1 MARRA
6 TWKPENKKCRIC
18 GKESPLIAKVL
29 GVCPD
34 CIRERFHEALRY
46 IYEAHRLS
54 RERFSLPYP
63 TPSSP
68 DGKLCGLCARMCR
81 LRLNEVGYCGLVV
94 CRQDFRIVRLSGGPE
109 WGVLD
114 WYYDPLPTNCVAE
127 WFCPASTGIG
137 YPKYAVV
144 KDGPEIGYYNLAV
157 FYGSCN
163 LDCLYCQN
171 WQYREYHLM
180 PYSRRVHV
188 DELVRAA
195 DERVTCVCYFGGD
208 PSSQMVHALLT
219 SKKIL
224 ERARKE
230 NRIIRIC
237 WETNGQVNMELFR
250 KAIELSKVSGG
261 IVKIDIKA
269 GTPQMYKALTDGDF
283 EIVKRA
289 IQEVARHFKERP
301 EVPLLNVSLLV
312 VPGYIDEIEVE
323 AMCKFLNEVCPEAPV
338 SLLAFHPDYMMT
350 DLPPTSRRHMDVVVR
365 IVKEYG
371 FVYNVGNRWL
381 LGDYY

>member
-1 MARRA
+1 MARRYS
-6 TWKPENKKCRIC
+6 WKPISKKCRIC
-18 GKESPLIAKVL
+18 GRESPLIASIL

-34 CIRERFHEALRY
+34 CIRERFHEAQKY
-46 IYEAHRLS
+46 IYEAHRAS

-81 LRLNEVGYCGLVV
+81 LKPGEVGYCGLVV
-94 CRQDFRIVRLSGGPE
+94 CRQDSKLVRLSGGPE

-180 PYSRRVHV
+180 PYNKRVHV
-188 DELVRAA
+188 DELVKAA

-224 ERARKE
+224 ERARRE
-230 NRIIRIC
+230 NRIMRIC

-250 KAIELSKVSGG
+250 KAIELSLVSGG

-283 EIVKRA
+283 EIVKKA
-289 IQEVARHFKERP
+289 IQEVAKHFKKRP

-312 VPGYIDEIEVE
+312 VPGYIDETEVE

-338 SLLAFHPDYMMT
+338 SLLAFHPDYLMT
-350 DLPPTSRRHMDVVVR
+350 DLPPTSRRHMNTVVR

-371 FVYNVGNRWL
+371 FRYNVGNEWL